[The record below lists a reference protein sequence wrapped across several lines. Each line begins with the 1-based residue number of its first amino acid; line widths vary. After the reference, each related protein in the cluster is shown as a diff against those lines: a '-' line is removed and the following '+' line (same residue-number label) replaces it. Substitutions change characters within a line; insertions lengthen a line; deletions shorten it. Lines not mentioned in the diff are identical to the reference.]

1 MDSKNEIKPVV
12 VFTGTTW
19 QAGMVKSLL
28 EDAGIEAFVL
38 EHASATYNPGWNL
51 PGEGGSVRVM
61 ISDQDLEEAKPIVNG
76 YLENLKSSNE

>member
-1 MDSKNEIKPVV
+1 MKPTPEINPVV
-12 VFTGTTW
+12 VFTGTAW

-38 EHASATYNPGWNL
+38 EHARATYNPGWNL

-61 ISDQDLEEAKPIVNG
+61 ISDLDLEEARPIVEEYVKNVR
-76 YLENLKSSNE
+76 S